1 MPGPSGGSGA
11 FDVSGAVAAGPLG
24 GIEPHA
30 RPSQL
35 GNSGDPHRGDLPYFA
50 GNADGSGPG
59 VPRAAPRAR
68 PRDPPAAT
76 ARWRVPADLP
86 VALRADLSV
95 ALPAVSGRRR

>member
-11 FDVSGAVAAGPLG
+11 FDVSGAVASGPLG
-24 GIEPHA
+24 GTDSHG
-30 RPSQL
+30 RPPQP

-59 VPRAAPRAR
+59 VPRAALRAR

-86 VALRADLSV
+86 VAL
-95 ALPAVSGRRR
+95 PAVSGRRR